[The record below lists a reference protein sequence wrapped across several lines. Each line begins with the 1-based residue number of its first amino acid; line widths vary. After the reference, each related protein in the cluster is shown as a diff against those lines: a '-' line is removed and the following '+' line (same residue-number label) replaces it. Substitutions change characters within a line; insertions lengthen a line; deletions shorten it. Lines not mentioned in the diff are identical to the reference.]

1 MQNALFFILQ
11 SNNLRYILCRTERNS
26 LFPGAVGTHKEN
38 IVQAKLTVTA
48 RLVILV
54 AVLCGSVVLLAWRDM
69 QGMAASNDKLRY
81 VYEDRTMALIHIARV
96 RDALYLNRD
105 VMGRALMLAN
115 LPAPTGEDSN
125 SSSSERIKP
134 LLDRIPAL
142 DATFEQGW
150 QAYRATRLE
159 PQEQT
164 EAARFEQNWRR
175 YVADRAQVLD
185 LLRSNEP
192 LQANRRW
199 TQLTGQ
205 LAGLA
210 SQLATLGQLQ
220 ESFTRSSYEAAHQD
234 YRQLRSHNL
243 QIAGLALTIG
253 IAIALWIIFS
263 LRRQLGGEPD
273 YAADIVRQ
281 IAEGNLGVAVTLR
294 RRDRSSLLHAMHGM
308 RERLTEI
315 MRSVTELTHALDH
328 STRQLNATAQDLA
341 NASSEQAAAVEEVHS
356 AISNISQAIG
366 QTGEHARRTDQIA
379 LKAAADAD
387 QSGAAVQSTVA
398 AMRGIARQVG
408 VIDDIA
414 YQTNLLALNAAI
426 EAARAGEHGRGFSV
440 VAAEI
445 RKLAER
451 SQYSAQEISAI
462 AQQSVELAEATSQR
476 LAAGTLQGIRDA
488 SQQINQITLSARM
501 QEEGVQE
508 IGSAVIQLNDTTQR
522 NAAASEELACTA
534 EAVAERARELNAQ
547 LCYFRLAQ
555 QRQSAPPL
563 PRSA

>member
-1 MQNALFFILQ
+1 MLYSSFCIATIFAIFCARLNGTLFF
-11 SNNLRYILCRTERNS
+11 R
-26 LFPGAVGTHKEN
+26 GAVGTHKEN
-38 IVQAKLTVTA
+38 IVQGKLTVTA
-48 RLVILV
+48 RLAILV

-69 QGMAASNDKLRY
+69 QGMASSNDKLRY

-105 VMGRALMLAN
+105 VMGRALMMAN

-125 SSSSERIKP
+125 SSSERIKP

-164 EAARFEQNWRR
+164 EAARFEQSWQR

-205 LAGLA
+205 LASLA

-243 QIAGLALTIG
+243 QIAALALAIG

-273 YAADIVRQ
+273 YAAHIVRQ

-315 MRSVTELTHALDH
+315 MRSVTDLTHALDH

-341 NASSEQAAAVEEVHS
+341 SAASEQAAAVEEVHS

-501 QEEGVQE
+501 QEEGVLE

-547 LCYFRLAQ
+547 LCYFKLAQ

>member
-1 MQNALFFILQ
+1 MQ
-11 SNNLRYILCRTERNS
+11 R
-26 LFPGAVGTHKEN
+26 
-38 IVQAKLTVTA
+38 KLTVTA
-48 RLVILV
+48 RLAILV
-54 AVLCGSVVLLAWRDM
+54 AVLCGSVVLLAWRDI
-69 QGMAASNDKLRY
+69 QGMASSNDKLRY

-105 VMGRALMLAN
+105 VMGRALMIAN
-115 LPAPTGEDSN
+115 LPAPAIDDSN
-125 SSSSERIKP
+125 GTSSDRIKP
-134 LLDRIPAL
+134 LLERIPAL

-164 EAARFEQNWRR
+164 EAERFEQSWRR
-175 YVADRAQVLD
+175 YVAERAVVLD

-199 TQLTGQ
+199 TPLTSE

-210 SQLATLGQLQ
+210 TQLATLGQLQ
-220 ESFTRSSYEAAHQD
+220 ESFTRTSYEAALQD
-234 YRQLRSHNL
+234 YRQLRTHNL
-243 QIAGLALTIG
+243 QIAGLALAIG
-253 IAIALWIIFS
+253 VSIALWIMIS

-273 YAADIVRQ
+273 YAADIVHQ

-294 RRDRSSLLHAMHGM
+294 RRDRSSLLYAMQGM
-308 RERLTEI
+308 RERLTDI
-315 MRSVTELTHALDH
+315 LRGVTLLTQALGD
-328 STRQLNATAQDLA
+328 SARQLNATAQDLA
-341 NASSEQAAAVEEVHS
+341 SASNEQAAAVEEVHS
-356 AISNISQAIG
+356 AISNISLAIQ

-379 LKAAADAD
+379 LNAAADAD

-451 SQYSAQEISAI
+451 SQGSAQEISVI

-476 LAAGTLQGIRDA
+476 LAAGTLNGIREA
-488 SQQINQITLSARM
+488 SQQINKITLSARM

-508 IGSAVIQLNDTTQR
+508 IGSAVMQLNDTTQR
-522 NAAASEELACTA
+522 NAAASEELATTA
-534 EAVAERARELNAQ
+534 ELVAERARELTAQ
-547 LCYFRLAQ
+547 LCYFRLDESRPAMPP
-555 QRQSAPPL
+555 SA
-563 PRSA
+563 SQA

>member
-1 MQNALFFILQ
+1 MQ
-11 SNNLRYILCRTERNS
+11 R
-26 LFPGAVGTHKEN
+26 
-38 IVQAKLTVTA
+38 KLTVTA
-48 RLVILV
+48 RLAILV
-54 AVLCGSVVLLAWRDM
+54 AVLCGSVVLLAWRDI
-69 QGMAASNDKLRY
+69 QGMASSNDKLRY

-105 VMGRALMLAN
+105 VMGRALMIAN
-115 LPAPTGEDSN
+115 LPAPAIDDSN
-125 SSSSERIKP
+125 GTSSDRIKP
-134 LLDRIPAL
+134 LLERIPAL

-164 EAARFEQNWRR
+164 EAERFEQSWRR
-175 YVADRAQVLD
+175 YVAERAVVLD

-199 TQLTGQ
+199 TPLTSE

-210 SQLATLGQLQ
+210 TQLATLGQLQ
-220 ESFTRSSYEAAHQD
+220 ESFTRTSYEAALQD
-234 YRQLRSHNL
+234 YRQLRTHNL
-243 QIAGLALTIG
+243 QIAGLALAIG
-253 IAIALWIIFS
+253 VAIALWIMIS

-273 YAADIVRQ
+273 YAAHIVHQ
-281 IAEGNLGVAVTLR
+281 IAEGNLGVEVTLR
-294 RRDRSSLLHAMHGM
+294 RRDRSSLLYAMQGM
-308 RERLTEI
+308 RERLTDI
-315 MRSVTELTHALDH
+315 LRGVTLLTQALGD
-328 STRQLNATAQDLA
+328 SARQLNATAQDLA
-341 NASSEQAAAVEEVHS
+341 SASNEQAAAVEEVHS
-356 AISNISQAIG
+356 AISNISLAIQ

-379 LKAAADAD
+379 LNAAADAD

-451 SQYSAQEISAI
+451 SQCSAQEISVI

-476 LAAGTLQGIRDA
+476 LAAGTLNGIREA
-488 SQQINQITLSARM
+488 SQQINKITLSARL

-508 IGSAVIQLNDTTQR
+508 IGSAVMQLNDTTQR
-522 NAAASEELACTA
+522 NAAASEELATTA
-534 EAVAERARELNAQ
+534 ELVAERARELTAQ
-547 LCYFRLAQ
+547 LCYFRLDETRPAM
-555 QRQSAPPL
+555 PP
-563 PRSA
+563 PASQA